1 MRNASANE
9 KKKIEKVGVFKKI
22 ELS

>member
-9 KKKIEKVGVFKKI
+9 KKKIEKAAVLKKI
-22 ELS
+22 KSS